1 MVFTL
6 SVPTM
11 AQETPVDEMFRVMSM
26 DKQMAGG
33 FEAMLPMIDQMGVKF
48 KLNNEGKEELK
59 EIFRT
64 WFNEDIDR
72 SKIMSEI
79 TQAYFLPFSIVAVVI
94 VLVLLYLVIRYK
106 NIVNTQKQILEEK
119 DEKIIWLREISAEN
133 DHRHLNKAH
142 EFEKNIQAHLSGRED
157 NSALIYA
164 LISFQEWYKMY
175 INH

>member
-1 MVFTL
+1 MNKFLILPLMVFTL

-79 TQAYFLPFSIVAVVI
+79 KK
-94 VLVLLYLVIRYK
+94 LYSQSF
-106 NIVNTQKQILEEK
+106 T
-119 DEKIIWLREISAEN
+119 DDEISKITKFYQTPVGKKFLEKSAQLMKFGAQIGMKEEN
-133 DHRHLNKAH
+133 LW
-142 EFEKNIQAHLSGRED
+142 
-157 NSALIYA
+157 SA
-164 LISFQEWYKMY
+164 
-175 INH
+175 

>member
-79 TQAYFLPFSIVAVVI
+79 KK
-94 VLVLLYLVIRYK
+94 LYSQSF
-106 NIVNTQKQILEEK
+106 T
-119 DEKIIWLREISAEN
+119 DDEISKITKFYQTPVGKKFLEKSAQLMKFGAQIGMKEAESKQAKLME
-133 DHRHLNKAH
+133 RVKPFL
-142 EFEKNIQAHLSGRED
+142 EKHGI
-157 NSALIYA
+157 
-164 LISFQEWYKMY
+164 K
-175 INH
+175 